1 MRQGAER
8 IQGEFADEN
17 AMRITAPNPELMPEQ
32 HKVFRTRLAYYFRCR
47 SPGQLSLTL
56 AQNEATSVVFSMP
69 KAAIDAGA
77 ACEVLAI
84 DRMSSVIAARMNA

>member
-1 MRQGAER
+1 VARGFYVAVAVGTEKGLVVPVLRNAE
-8 IQGEFADEN
+8 
-17 AMRITAPNPELMPEQ
+17 AMS
-32 HKVFRTRLAYYFRCR
+32 F
-47 SPGQLSLTL
+47 